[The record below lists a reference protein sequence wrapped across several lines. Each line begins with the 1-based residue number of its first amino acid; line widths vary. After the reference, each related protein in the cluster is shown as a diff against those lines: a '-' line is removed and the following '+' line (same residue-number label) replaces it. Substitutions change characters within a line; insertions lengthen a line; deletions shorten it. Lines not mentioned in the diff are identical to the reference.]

1 MNHEP
6 AHDNYVAHLLSKLAE
21 RGERDAIHFGEQRIT
36 SDEARLMVLRLAA
49 YFQSAGA
56 RPGDGIA
63 LFSRN
68 RPEVLLVKM
77 AAHLIGCRLVFVPPQ
92 PGDDELSGYVEHA
105 GIRILVYDAAFAAR
119 VARILAR
126 VDVPVALSLGEDA
139 PRTDLAAWLAA
150 ADGPGLDPAA
160 AAPASAIATILYT
173 GGATG
178 NPKLVT
184 HHSRYYRGLL
194 ELSKVNVSYAADKK
208 FLVCTEL
215 THTSG
220 HLSSLIGVITGQTVV
235 LMEEFDGARALAVV
249 ADERISSMTVVPP
262 MLYEILDAAAAA
274 DTGSPDG
281 HSTLEA
287 IYYGGSSPAPSR
299 IRQAIERFGPILH
312 QFYGATEHAIVSR
325 LAADEHDLTRPKILE
340 SCGRPVPGVE
350 VEVRD
355 AAGNRLGPGQVGELC
370 VRGDMVMDGYWG
382 APAGSAASL
391 ADGWFKSGDLGY
403 RDEAGFIYLVDRIK
417 DIIIPGLTSDN
428 VYSRLL
434 DDYLV
439 SLPEIRDAAAVGI
452 PAVDQRETVHVF
464 LVLEEP
470 AAFDFEDLQRRVI
483 RQLGEIYEPKS
494 YSAVTALPRTSV
506 GKVDKREL
514 RARFVTACIV

>member
-1 MNHEP
+1 MNHESP
-6 AHDNYVAHLLSKLAE
+6 HDNYVVHLLGKLAE

-36 SDEARLMVLRLAA
+36 SAEARLLVLRLAA
-49 YFQSAGA
+49 YFQAAGA
-56 RPGDGIA
+56 QPGDGIA

-92 PGDDELSGYVEHA
+92 PGDDELSSYVEHA

-126 VDVPVALSLGEDA
+126 VGVPVALSLGEDP

-160 AAPASAIATILYT
+160 AAPASDIATILYT

-178 NPKLVT
+178 NPKLVM
-184 HHSRYYRGLL
+184 HRSRYYRGLL
-194 ELSKVNVSYAADKK
+194 ELSKVNVSHAADKK

-220 HLSSLIGVITGQTVV
+220 HLSSLIGVMTGQTIV

-249 ADERISSMTVVPP
+249 AADRITSMSVVPP
-262 MLYEILDAAAAA
+262 MLYEILDATGAA
-274 DTGSPDG
+274 GRPG
-281 HSTLEA
+281 GGSTLEA

-325 LAADEHDLTRPKILE
+325 LAADEHDLSRPHILE

-355 AAGNRLGPGQVGELC
+355 AAGKCLGPRQVGELC

-382 APAGSAASL
+382 GPAADSL

-403 RDEAGFIYLVDRIK
+403 RDEDGFIYLVDRVK

-434 DDYLV
+434 DDFLV

-464 LVLEEP
+464 LVLDDP
-470 AAFDFEDLQRRVI
+470 AAFDFEDLQRKVTGK
-483 RQLGEIYEPKS
+483 LGEIYEPKS
-494 YSAVTALPRTSV
+494 YSALSALPRTSV
-506 GKVDKREL
+506 GKVDKRAL

>member
-6 AHDNYVAHLLSKLAE
+6 THDNYVVHLLSKLAE
-21 RGERDAIHFGEQRIT
+21 RGERDAIRFEGQRIT
-36 SDEARLMVLRLAA
+36 SEEARVKVLRLAA
-49 YFQSAGA
+49 YFRAAGA
-56 RPGDGIA
+56 QPGDGIA

-92 PGDDELSGYVEHA
+92 PGDDELGGYVEHA
-105 GIRILVYDAAFAAR
+105 GIRVLVYDAAYAPRA
-119 VARILAR
+119 ARILAR
-126 VDVPVALSLGEDA
+126 VDVPVALSLGEDP
-139 PRTDLAAWLAA
+139 PRTDLAAWLAT

-160 AAPASAIATILYT
+160 AAPASDIATILYT
-173 GGATG
+173 GGSTG
-178 NPKLVT
+178 NPKLVM

-194 ELSKVNVSYAADKK
+194 ELSKVNVSHAADKK

-220 HLSSLIGVITGQTVV
+220 HLSSLIGVMTGQTIV
-235 LMEEFDGARALAVV
+235 LMEEFDGARTLAVV
-249 ADERISSMTVVPP
+249 AEEQITSMTVVPP
-262 MLYEILDAAAAA
+262 MLYEILDASAATAPPS
-274 DTGSPDG
+274 GP
-281 HSTLEA
+281 STLQA

-312 QFYGATEHAIVSR
+312 QFYGATEHAVVSR
-325 LAADEHDLTRPKILE
+325 LAAEEHDLARPKILE

-355 AAGNRLGPGQVGELC
+355 NAGTRLGPGQVGELC

-382 APAGSAASL
+382 APDGSADSL

-403 RDEAGFIYLVDRIK
+403 RDEDGYIYLVDRIK

-434 DDYLV
+434 DDFLV

-464 LVLEEP
+464 LVLADP
-470 AAFDFEDLQRRVI
+470 AAFDFEDLRRKVT

-494 YSAVTALPRTSV
+494 YSAVSVLPRTNV